1 MGLLVPILAAVV
13 VAVLFAFVIVKYLPL
28 KFRWIVSILL
38 LFLAIFLGY
47 KIYDGIMKPIN
58 FNISKKAKYAKVIKQ
73 LKIIRDAQVA
83 HYEVTGNYT
92 ANKEGLIQFI
102 DSAQFAITES
112 RDTVIKVN
120 KGTRWNPLIIPV
132 EKKVID
138 TIGYEP
144 ILNKFKDR
152 DYKNMFKVPGL
163 EGKEFDLEIG
173 TIEKV
178 QGLLVPAFE
187 AKTDKASILKGE
199 DASLVKQEIE
209 AVESV
214 EIKGEFVS
222 VGSLSEVSTGG
233 NWPPFYDKNDSK
245 QDDQ

>member
-1 MGLLVPILAAVV
+1 MGLLVPILAAVI
-13 VAVLFAFVIVKYLPL
+13 VAFLLAVGIVKYLPL
-28 KFRWIVSILL
+28 KFRWVVSILL
-38 LFLAIFLGY
+38 LLLTVFLGF

-58 FNISKKAKYAKVIKQ
+58 FNISKKIKYAKVIKQ
-73 LKIIRDAQVA
+73 LKIIRNAQVA
-83 HYEVTGNYT
+83 HYEITGNYT
-92 ANKEGLIQFI
+92 ASKDGLIQFI
-102 DSAQFAITES
+102 DSAQFAITEA
-112 RDTVIKVN
+112 RDTVFKVN
-120 KGTRWNPLIIPV
+120 KGNRWNKLMVDV

-144 ILNKFKDR
+144 VLNKFKDI

-163 EGKEFDLEIG
+163 DGKEFDLEIG
-173 TIEKV
+173 TVEKV
-178 QGLLVPAFE
+178 QGLLVPTFQ

-199 DASLVKQEIE
+199 DKSLVKQELE

-214 EIKGEFVS
+214 EIKGEYVS

-245 QDDQ
+245 KED

>member
-1 MGLLVPILAAVV
+1 MGLLVPILAAVIV
-13 VAVLFAFVIVKYLPL
+13 VVLLAFVIVKYLPL
-28 KFRWIVSILL
+28 KFRWIISILL
-38 LFLAIFLGY
+38 LLVTIFLGV

-73 LKIIRDAQVA
+73 LKIIRNAQIA
-83 HYEVTGNYT
+83 HYEVIGNYT

-102 DSAQFAITES
+102 DTAKFAITEA

-120 KGTRWNPLIIPV
+120 KGSKWNPLIIDV

-144 ILNKFKDR
+144 IVNKFEGK

-163 EGKEFDLEIG
+163 DGKEFDLEIG
-173 TIEKV
+173 TVEKV
-178 QGLLVPAFE
+178 QGLLVPTFQ
-187 AKTDKASILKGE
+187 AKTDKVSILEGE
-199 DASLVKQEIE
+199 DVSLIKQEIE

-245 QDDQ
+245 KDE